1 MACWLWGTP
10 HSPDWAGLPCHPLSL
25 PPEPPSS
32 PPASSATPRHYS
44 QQCRQQPSM
53 LHAHLSGL
61 HHDPAC
67 EDRCQPVHTGTLS
80 SGRGP
85 WGLPKHKAR
94 GGSPALPRPGCG
106 VLGRAHPLSDPQRPW
121 RCPGGSFVQDHGKL
135 LARGL
140 SPCSRSDKCSFN
152 EKKETGGLDPCLQD
166 SGGPGSQV
174 PGPRADSPRGALPHP
189 TPSFLSSLRWMGA
202 GCCP

>member
-1 MACWLWGTP
+1 MAPEPPRGLFLPGQDQGPDSSSQMGWGGEGNACCFPLPREGLAMACWLWGTP

-85 WGLPKHKAR
+85 WGLPKHKALFNAAP
-94 GGSPALPRPGCG
+94 SPQPGESCS
-106 VLGRAHPLSDPQRPW
+106 LGRGEPDSWLIIFSPKCIVCDLIHSLPP
-121 RCPGGSFVQDHGKL
+121 KT
-135 LARGL
+135 RGRGWFIL
-140 SPCSRSDKCSFN
+140 FLCS
-152 EKKETGGLDPCLQD
+152 LQ
-166 SGGPGSQV
+166 S
-174 PGPRADSPRGALPHP
+174 
-189 TPSFLSSLRWMGA
+189 
-202 GCCP
+202 